1 MLCWLEYGRQ
11 AGRHLNTQSSSNSSI
26 ITEAAAV
33 ASIVC
38 SWSQKENWTDEF
50 SLHQRKRR
58 RRRRLEGGP
67 RHTEEDKLS

>member
-33 ASIVC
+33 ASKVC

-58 RRRRLEGGP
+58 RRRLEGGP